1 MSSVHIH
8 IDPVGGIAGDMF
20 VSAMLDL
27 YPEHK
32 EGMLENLCCISV
44 LDDIEVEITPHN
56 DSVLTGKR
64 FSVCGPDLGHHHAH
78 YPSLLNVI
86 ANSSMTQQT
95 KELASRI
102 LLYLAEAE
110 AAVHGV
116 ELDQVTLHEVGS
128 PDSLTDIVCAAY
140 LINAVEVSAWSCASL
155 PAGNGRVNSAHG
167 ELPLPAPAVVE
178 LLKGY
183 PVHNDGRDGERVTP
197 TGAAILRSLSP
208 QFSTRRSSMKLIG
221 SGHGFGSATFQ
232 GMSNVLRLTA
242 FEDQYKS
249 AQYENIAML
258 EFEVDDQSPED
269 LRIGLDRIHNLKGVL
284 DVIQIPAMGKKNR
297 LTVHVQILASPDQ
310 VEEVAAKCLLETSTL
325 GVRISCIDRMT
336 LRRAEVVHDSGDAV
350 IPLKVAER
358 PDGQHTA
365 KVEAEHLSKIDG
377 YRKRKRLK
385 QVVEQQVERSTTD
398 LNKF

>member
-1 MSSVHIH
+1 MSSIHIH

-32 EGMLENLCCISV
+32 EGMLENLHCISA
-44 LDDIEVEITPHN
+44 LHEIEVEITPHE

-64 FSVCGPDLGHHHAH
+64 FSVSGPELAHHHAH
-78 YPSLLNVI
+78 YPSLLNEI
-86 ANSSMTQQT
+86 TDSSMTQQT
-95 KELASRI
+95 KDTASRI

-116 ELDQVTLHEVGS
+116 ELDQVILHEVGS

-140 LINAVEVSAWSCASL
+140 LINAVDVSTWSCASL
-155 PAGNGRVNSAHG
+155 PVGNGRVNSAHG

-208 QFSTRRSSMKLIG
+208 QFSTKQSPMNLIG

-242 FEDQYKS
+242 FEAENKS
-249 AQYENIAML
+249 TQYEKIAVL

-269 LRIGLDRIHNLKGVL
+269 LSIGLDQVRDFKGVV
-284 DVIQIPAMGKKNR
+284 DVIQFPAIGKKNR
-297 LTVHVQILASPDQ
+297 LTVHVQVLASPEQ
-310 VEEVAAKCLLETSTL
+310 AEGVAAKCLLETSTL
-325 GVRISCIDRMT
+325 GVRVSCIDRMT
-336 LRRAEVVHDSGDAV
+336 LRRAEVVHESEDALV
-350 IPLKVAER
+350 SLKVAER
-358 PDGQHTA
+358 PDGQRTA
-365 KVEAEHLSKIDG
+365 KVEAEHLSTIEG

-385 QVVEQQVERSTTD
+385 QAVEQQVESD
-398 LNKF
+398 PPQI

>member
-1 MSSVHIH
+1 MPSAHIH

-32 EGMLENLCCISV
+32 EGMLENLRCISA
-44 LDDIEVEITPHN
+44 LDNIVVEITPHD
-56 DSVLTGKR
+56 DSVLSGKR
-64 FSVCGPDLGHHHAH
+64 FSVSGPDLGHHHAH
-78 YPSLLNVI
+78 YSSLLNEI
-86 ANSSMTQQT
+86 TDSSMTRQT
-95 KELASRI
+95 KDIASRI

-110 AAVHGV
+110 ATVHGV
-116 ELDQVTLHEVGS
+116 ELDQVMLHEVGS

-140 LINAVEVSAWSCASL
+140 LINVVEVSTWSCTSL
-155 PAGNGRVNSAHG
+155 PAGNGRVKSAHG

-208 QFSTRRSSMKLIG
+208 QFNTKRSPMKLIG

-232 GMSNVLRLTA
+232 GISNVLRLTA
-242 FEDQYKS
+242 FEAQIKS
-249 AQYENIAML
+249 TQYEKIAVL

-269 LRIGLDRIHNLKGVL
+269 LSIGLDRVRNFKGVA
-284 DVIQIPAMGKKNR
+284 DVIQVPAMGKKNR
-297 LTVHVQILASPDQ
+297 LTVHVQVLASPEQ

-325 GVRISCIDRMT
+325 GVRVNCIDRMT
-336 LRRAEVVHDSGDAV
+336 LWRAEVVHESGDDV
-350 IPLKVAER
+350 VPLKVVER

-365 KVEAEHLSKIDG
+365 KVEAEHLSTIDE
-377 YRKRKRLK
+377 YRQRKHLK
-385 QVVEQQVERSTTD
+385 QTVEQQVERKTPPQV
-398 LNKF
+398 

>member
-1 MSSVHIH
+1 MSSIHIH

-32 EGMLENLCCISV
+32 EGMLENLHCISA
-44 LDDIEVEITPHN
+44 LHEIEVEITPHE

-64 FSVCGPDLGHHHAH
+64 FSVSGPELAHHHAH
-78 YPSLLNVI
+78 YPSLLNEI
-86 ANSSMTQQT
+86 TDSSMTQQT
-95 KELASRI
+95 KDTASRI

-116 ELDQVTLHEVGS
+116 ELDQVILHEVGS

-140 LINAVEVSAWSCASL
+140 LINAVDVSTWSCASL
-155 PAGNGRVNSAHG
+155 PVGNGRVNSAHG

-208 QFSTRRSSMKLIG
+208 QFSTKQSPMNLIG

-242 FEDQYKS
+242 FEAENKS
-249 AQYENIAML
+249 TQYEKIAVL

-269 LRIGLDRIHNLKGVL
+269 LSIGLDQVRDFKGVV
-284 DVIQIPAMGKKNR
+284 DVIQFPAIGKKNR
-297 LTVHVQILASPDQ
+297 LTVHVQVLASPEQ
-310 VEEVAAKCLLETSTL
+310 AEEVATKCLLETSTL
-325 GVRISCIDRMT
+325 GVRVSCIDRIT
-336 LRRAEVVHDSGDAV
+336 LWRAEVIQKSGDAV
-350 IPLKVAER
+350 VPLKVAER

-365 KVEAEHLSKIDG
+365 KVEAEHLSTIEG

-385 QVVEQQVERSTTD
+385 QTVEQQVEND
-398 LNKF
+398 PPQI

>member
-1 MSSVHIH
+1 
-8 IDPVGGIAGDMF
+8 MF

-27 YPEHK
+27 YPQHR
-32 EGMLENLCCISV
+32 EGMLENLHCISA
-44 LDDIEVEITPHN
+44 LHEIEVEITPHE

-64 FSVCGPDLGHHHAH
+64 FSVSGPELAHHHAH
-78 YPSLLNVI
+78 YPSLLNEI
-86 ANSSMTQQT
+86 TDSSMTQQT
-95 KELASRI
+95 KDTASRI

-116 ELDQVTLHEVGS
+116 ELDQVILHEVGS

-140 LINAVEVSAWSCASL
+140 LINAVDVSTWSCASL

-208 QFSTRRSSMKLIG
+208 QFSTKRSSMNLIG

-242 FEDQYKS
+242 FETQNKS
-249 AQYENIAML
+249 TQYEKIAVL

-269 LRIGLDRIHNLKGVL
+269 LSIGLDQVRDFKGVV
-284 DVIQIPAMGKKNR
+284 DVIQFPAIGKKNR
-297 LTVHVQILASPDQ
+297 LTVHVQVLASPEQAED
-310 VEEVAAKCLLETSTL
+310 VAAKCLLETSTL
-325 GVRISCIDRMT
+325 GVRVSCIDRIT
-336 LRRAEVVHDSGDAV
+336 LCRAEVIQISGDAEV
-350 IPLKVAER
+350 PLKVAER

-365 KVEAEHLSKIDG
+365 KVEAEHLSTIEG

-385 QVVEQQVERSTTD
+385 QAVEQQVEND
-398 LNKF
+398 PPQI

>member
-1 MSSVHIH
+1 MSSAHIH

-32 EGMLENLCCISV
+32 KGMLENLRCIPA
-44 LDDIEVEITPHN
+44 LGDIEVEITSHD

-64 FSVCGPDLGHHHAH
+64 FSVSGPDLGHHHAQ
-78 YPSLLNVI
+78 YSSLLKEI
-86 ANSSMTQQT
+86 TDSSMTRKT
-95 KELASRI
+95 KDVASRI

-116 ELDQVTLHEVGS
+116 ELHQVSLHEVGS

-140 LINAVEVSAWSCASL
+140 LINAVEVSTWSCASL
-155 PAGNGRVNSAHG
+155 PAGNGSVNSAHG

-208 QFSTRRSSMKLIG
+208 QFSTRRSPMNLIG
-221 SGHGFGSATFQ
+221 SGHGFGSATFK
-232 GMSNVLRLTA
+232 GISNVLRLTA
-242 FEDQYKS
+242 FEAQNKS
-249 AQYENIAML
+249 AEYEKIAVL

-269 LRIGLDRIHNLKGVL
+269 LSIGLDRVRNVKGVK
-284 DVIQIPAMGKKNR
+284 DVIQVPAMGKKNR
-297 LTVHVQILASPDQ
+297 LIVHVQVLASPDQ
-310 VEEVAAKCLLETSTL
+310 VEEVATKCLLETSTL
-325 GVRISCIDRMT
+325 GVRVNCIDRMS
-336 LRRAEVVHDSGDAV
+336 LRRAEVTHESEGTVV
-350 IPLKVAER
+350 PLKVVER

-365 KVEAEHLSKIDG
+365 KVEAEHLSTIDG
-377 YRKRKRLK
+377 YRQRKRLK
-385 QVVEQQVERSTTD
+385 QVVEQQEEGDPPQV
-398 LNKF
+398 

>member
-1 MSSVHIH
+1 MSSIHIH

-32 EGMLENLCCISV
+32 EGMLENLHCISA
-44 LDDIEVEITPHN
+44 LHEIEVEITPHD

-64 FSVCGPDLGHHHAH
+64 FSVSGPELAHHHAH
-78 YPSLLNVI
+78 YPSLLNEI
-86 ANSSMTQQT
+86 TDSSMTQQT
-95 KELASRI
+95 KDTASRI

-116 ELDQVTLHEVGS
+116 ELDQVILHEVGS

-140 LINAVEVSAWSCASL
+140 LINAVDVSTWSCASL

-208 QFSTRRSSMKLIG
+208 QFSTKRSSMKLIG

-242 FEDQYKS
+242 FEAENKS
-249 AQYENIAML
+249 TQYEKIAVL

-269 LRIGLDRIHNLKGVL
+269 LSIGLDQVRDFKGVV
-284 DVIQIPAMGKKNR
+284 DVIQFPAIGKKNR
-297 LTVHVQILASPDQ
+297 LTVHVQVLASPEQ
-310 VEEVAAKCLLETSTL
+310 AEGVAAKCLLETSTL
-325 GVRISCIDRMT
+325 GVRVSCIDRMT
-336 LRRAEVVHDSGDAV
+336 LRRAEVVHESEDALV
-350 IPLKVAER
+350 SLKVAER
-358 PDGQHTA
+358 PDGQRTA
-365 KVEAEHLSKIDG
+365 KVEAEHLSTIEG

-385 QVVEQQVERSTTD
+385 QAVEQQVESD
-398 LNKF
+398 PPQI

>member
-1 MSSVHIH
+1 MSSTHIH
-8 IDPVGGIAGDMF
+8 IDPFGGIAGDMF

-32 EGMLENLCCISV
+32 EGMLENLHCISA
-44 LDDIEVEITPHN
+44 LHDIEVEITPHD
-56 DSVLTGKR
+56 DSALTGKR
-64 FSVCGPDLGHHHAH
+64 FSVSGPKLGHHHAH
-78 YPSLLNVI
+78 YPSLLTEI
-86 ANSSMTQQT
+86 TDSSMTQQT
-95 KELASRI
+95 KDIASRI

-116 ELDQVTLHEVGS
+116 ELEQVILHEVGS

-140 LINAVEVSAWSCASL
+140 LINAVDVSTWSCASL
-155 PAGNGRVNSAHG
+155 PTGNGRVNSVHG

-208 QFSTRRSSMKLIG
+208 QFSTRRSPMNLIG

-242 FEDQYKS
+242 FEAQNKS
-249 AQYENIAML
+249 TQYEKIAVL

-269 LRIGLDRIHNLKGVL
+269 LSIGLDRVRNFKGVV
-284 DVIQIPAMGKKNR
+284 DVIQIPAIGKKNR
-297 LTVHVQILASPDQ
+297 MTVHIQVLASPEQ
-310 VEEVAAKCLLETSTL
+310 VEEVAVKCLLETSTL
-325 GVRISCIDRMT
+325 GVRVSCIDRMT
-336 LRRAEVVHDSGDAV
+336 LRRAEVVYESGDAEV
-350 IPLKVAER
+350 SLKVAER

-365 KVEAEHLSKIDG
+365 KVEAEHLSTIDG
-377 YRKRKRLK
+377 YRQRKRLK
-385 QVVEQQVERSTTD
+385 QAVEQQVERD
-398 LNKF
+398 PPQV

>member
-1 MSSVHIH
+1 MSSVHVH

-32 EGMLENLCCISV
+32 EGMLENLCCISA
-44 LDDIEVEITPHN
+44 LDDIEVEITPHG

-64 FSVCGPDLGHHHAH
+64 FSVCGPESEHHHAH
-78 YPSLLNVI
+78 FPSLLNAI
-86 ANSSMTQQT
+86 TESSMNQQT
-95 KELASRI
+95 IFLASRI
-102 LLYLAEAE
+102 LRHLAEAE

-128 PDSLTDIVCAAY
+128 PDSLTDIVCSAY
-140 LINAVEVSAWSCASL
+140 LINAAEVSAWSCASL

-167 ELPLPAPAVVE
+167 ELPLPSPAVVE

-208 QFSTRRSSMKLIG
+208 QFCTRRSPMKLIG
-221 SGHGFGSATFQ
+221 SGHGFGSATFK

-242 FEDQYKS
+242 FEARKTS
-249 AQYENIAML
+249 AQYEEIAML

-269 LRIGLDRIHNLKGVL
+269 LRIGLDRIQNLKGVV
-284 DVIQIPAMGKKNR
+284 DVIQIPAIGKKNR
-297 LTVHVQILASPDQ
+297 LTVHVQVLTSPEQ
-310 VEEVAAKCLLETSTL
+310 VEEAAAKCLLETSTL

-336 LRRAEVVHDSGDAV
+336 LKRTEVVYKSEDAV
-350 IPLKVAER
+350 VPLKVAER
-358 PDGQHTA
+358 PDGRRTA
-365 KVEAEHLSKIDG
+365 KVEAEHLSAIDG

-385 QVVEQQVERSTTD
+385 QVAEQAVER
-398 LNKF
+398 FPQ

>member
-32 EGMLENLCCISV
+32 EGMFENLCCISA
-44 LDDIEVEITPHN
+44 LDNIEVEITLHD
-56 DSVLTGKR
+56 DSVFTGKR
-64 FSVCGPDLGHHHAH
+64 FNVCGPELGHHHAH
-78 YPSLLNVI
+78 YSSLLNVI
-86 ANSSMTQQT
+86 TDSSMAQQT
-95 KELASRI
+95 KDIASRI

-116 ELDQVTLHEVGS
+116 ELDQVTLHEVSS

-140 LINAVEVSAWSCASL
+140 LINAVDVLAWTCSSL
-155 PAGNGRVNSAHG
+155 PAGNGRVKSAHG

-183 PVHNDGRDGERVTP
+183 PVHNDGREGERVTP

-208 QFSTRRSSMKLIG
+208 QFSSRRSPMKLIG
-221 SGHGFGSATFQ
+221 SGHGFGSSTFQ
-232 GMSNVLRLTA
+232 GISNVLRLTA
-242 FEDQYKS
+242 FEAQNKS
-249 AQYENIAML
+249 VQYEKIAIL
-258 EFEVDDQSPED
+258 EFEVDDQSPEE
-269 LRIGLDRIHNLKGVL
+269 LSIGLDRIQNFKGVV

-297 LTVHVQILASPDQ
+297 LTVHVQILSSPEQ

-325 GVRISCIDRMT
+325 GVRISCIDRMI
-336 LRRAEVVHDSGDAV
+336 LRRAEVVHESGDTV
-350 IPLKVAER
+350 VPLKVAER
-358 PDGQHTA
+358 PDSGHTA
-365 KVEAEHLSKIDG
+365 KVEAKHLSTIDG
-377 YRKRKRLK
+377 YRNRKRLK
-385 QVVEQQVERSTTD
+385 QVVEQQVERD
-398 LNKF
+398 PPQI

>member
-1 MSSVHIH
+1 MSSIHIH

-32 EGMLENLCCISV
+32 EGMLENLHCISA
-44 LDDIEVEITPHN
+44 LHEIEVEITPHE

-64 FSVCGPDLGHHHAH
+64 FSVSGPELAHHHAH
-78 YPSLLNVI
+78 YPSLLNEI
-86 ANSSMTQQT
+86 TDSSMTQQT
-95 KELASRI
+95 KDTASRI

-116 ELDQVTLHEVGS
+116 ELDQVILHEVGS

-140 LINAVEVSAWSCASL
+140 LINAVDVSTWSCASL

-208 QFSTRRSSMKLIG
+208 QFSTKQSPMNLIG

-242 FEDQYKS
+242 FEAENKS
-249 AQYENIAML
+249 TQYEKIAVL

-269 LRIGLDRIHNLKGVL
+269 LSIGLDQVRDFKGVV
-284 DVIQIPAMGKKNR
+284 DVIQFPAIGKKNR
-297 LTVHVQILASPDQ
+297 LTVHVQVLASPEQ
-310 VEEVAAKCLLETSTL
+310 AEGVAAKCLLETSTL
-325 GVRISCIDRMT
+325 GVRVSCIDRMT
-336 LRRAEVVHDSGDAV
+336 LRRAEVVHESEDALV
-350 IPLKVAER
+350 SLKVAER
-358 PDGQHTA
+358 PDGQRTA
-365 KVEAEHLSKIDG
+365 KVEAEHLSTIEG

-385 QVVEQQVERSTTD
+385 QAVEQQVESD
-398 LNKF
+398 PPQI

>member
-1 MSSVHIH
+1 MNSTHIH

-32 EGMLENLCCISV
+32 EGMLKNLHCIPA
-44 LDDIEVEITPHN
+44 LHDIEVEITPH
-56 DSVLTGKR
+56 DDAVLTGKR
-64 FSVCGPDLGHHHAH
+64 FSVSGPDLGHHHAH
-78 YPSLLNVI
+78 YPSLLNKMTD
-86 ANSSMTQQT
+86 SSMAQQT
-95 KELASRI
+95 KDIASRI
-102 LLYLAEAE
+102 LLNLAEAE
-110 AAVHGV
+110 ATVHGV

-140 LINAVEVSAWSCASL
+140 LINAVDVSTWSCASL

-208 QFSTRRSSMKLIG
+208 QFTTKRSPMKLIG

-232 GMSNVLRLTA
+232 GISNILRLTA
-242 FEDQYKS
+242 FEVQS
-249 AQYENIAML
+249 HSTQYEKIAVL
-258 EFEVDDQSPED
+258 EFEIDDQTPED
-269 LRIGLDRIHNLKGVL
+269 LSIGLDRVRNFVGVL
-284 DVIQIPAMGKKNR
+284 DVIQIPAIGKKNR
-297 LTVHVQILASPDQ
+297 MTVHIQVLASPEQ

-325 GVRISCIDRMT
+325 GVRVSCVDRMT
-336 LRRAEVVHDSGDAV
+336 LRRAEVVHESGEAV
-350 IPLKVAER
+350 VPLKVAER

-365 KVEAEHLSKIDG
+365 KVESEHLSTIDG

-385 QVVEQQVERSTTD
+385 QAVEPEVERD
-398 LNKF
+398 PPQV

>member
-1 MSSVHIH
+1 MTSVHIH
-8 IDPVGGIAGDMF
+8 IDPVGGISGDMF

-32 EGMLENLCCISV
+32 EGMLENLRCISA
-44 LDDIEVEITPHN
+44 LDDVEVEITPYD

-64 FSVCGPDLGHHHAH
+64 FSVSGPDSEHHHAH
-78 YPSLLNVI
+78 YPSLLNEITDSLITQHTKNI
-86 ANSSMTQQT
+86 AN
-95 KELASRI
+95 RI

-110 AAVHGV
+110 AVVHGV

-140 LINAVEVSAWSCASL
+140 LINAVDVSSWSCASL
-155 PAGNGRVNSAHG
+155 PVGNGRVNSAHG

-183 PVHNDGRDGERVTP
+183 PVHNDGRDGERITP

-208 QFSTRRSSMKLIG
+208 QFSTRRSPMILIG

-242 FEDQYKS
+242 FEVQNKS
-249 AQYENIAML
+249 AQYEKIAVL

-269 LRIGLDRIHNLKGVL
+269 LSIGLDRVRNFKGVM
-284 DVIQIPAMGKKNR
+284 DVIQIPAIGKKNR
-297 LTVHVQILASPDQ
+297 MTVHIQVLVSPEQ
-310 VEEVAAKCLLETSTL
+310 AEEVAAQCLLETSTL
-325 GVRISCIDRMT
+325 GVRVSCIDRMK

-350 IPLKVAER
+350 VPLKVAER

-365 KVEAEHLSKIDG
+365 KVEAEHLSTVDG
-377 YRKRKRLK
+377 YRQRKRLK
-385 QVVEQQVERSTTD
+385 QAAEQQVERD
-398 LNKF
+398 PPQI